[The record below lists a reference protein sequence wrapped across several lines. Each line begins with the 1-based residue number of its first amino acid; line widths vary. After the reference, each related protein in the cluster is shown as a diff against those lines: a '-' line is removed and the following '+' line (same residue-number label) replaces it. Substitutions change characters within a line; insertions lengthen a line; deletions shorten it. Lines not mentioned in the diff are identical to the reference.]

1 MLFQISVYF
10 QKLLVKY
17 SFNYDNLQI
26 FQQDN
31 LSILF
36 NIVIIMV
43 LLFALSNFSAPEEIA
58 KRNAYFNYG
67 IKAGLTALSLK
78 G

>member
-58 KRNAYFNYG
+58 KRNDYFKYRIN
-67 IKAGLTALSLK
+67 AGLTALSVK